1 MKRHLPMLF
10 VACLSNLLG
19 PSCSI
24 GGISS
29 LYLRTLDIHILC
41 LSSYLLQ
48 QKRSGKLLPKTYRGF
63 HGSKF
68 QNFFNVGLLSSTAQN
83 IPDPSCL
90 TKRTLKSSF
99 FSSQSVICLYNTC
112 HHTKSHNSHQLVY
125 FWAVVPKDYY

>member
-1 MKRHLPMLF
+1 MMSVRLMLYGDKKVFANVF
-10 VACLSNLLG
+10 VACLSNLL
-19 PSCSI
+19 SMSFSI
-24 GGISS
+24 GGVS
-29 LYLRTLDIHILC
+29 LLHMWTLDIHILC

-48 QKRSGKLLPKTYRGF
+48 QKRSRKLLTKTYRGF

-99 FSSQSVICLYNTC
+99 FSSQSVKCIHTDC
-112 HHTKSHNSHQLVY
+112 HHIE
-125 FWAVVPKDYY
+125 P